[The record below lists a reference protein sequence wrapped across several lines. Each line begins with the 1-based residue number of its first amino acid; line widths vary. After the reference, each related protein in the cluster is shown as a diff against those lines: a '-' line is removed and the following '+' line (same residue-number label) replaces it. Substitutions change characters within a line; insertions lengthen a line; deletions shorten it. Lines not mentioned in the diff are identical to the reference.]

1 MKKIIDFFKTFS
13 FTTENPNRNIFTYLI
28 LVLIIVYLFTFQ
40 TNSAF
45 QNFLSKYF
53 WWLGALMVIA
63 VIIGTIVLWVQQFKS
78 KKWIELIFSLSAVL
92 IPMFYL
98 IYKANS

>member
-13 FTTENPNRNIFTYLI
+13 FTTENANRNIFSWLI
-28 LVLIIVYLFTFQ
+28 LVSTIIFVYLFQ

-45 QNFLSKYF
+45 ENFLSKYF
-53 WWLGALMVIA
+53 WWVGVLMVIA
-63 VIIGTIVLWVQQFKS
+63 VIIGTIALWVHQFKS
-78 KKWIELIFSLSAVL
+78 KKWIELIFGLSVML
-92 IPMFYL
+92 IPLFYL

>member
-13 FTTENPNRNIFTYLI
+13 FTTLNVNKNIFYWLVVVSVI
-28 LVLIIVYLFTFQ
+28 LYFLQ
-40 TNSAF
+40 PDSAF
-45 QNFLSKYF
+45 ANFINKYF
-53 WWLGALMVIA
+53 WWVGALMVIA
-63 VIIGTIVLWVQQFKS
+63 VIIGTIALWVHQLKS

>member
-1 MKKIIDFFKTFS
+1 
-13 FTTENPNRNIFTYLI
+13 
-28 LVLIIVYLFTFQ
+28 
-40 TNSAF
+40 
-45 QNFLSKYF
+45 
-53 WWLGALMVIA
+53 MVIA